1 MKEQSI
7 ASIFNDLSG
16 WAIILILVLILLI
29 FVATFNTITNRNKS
43 SNQEGFIQQDVFTLK
58 EGPEI
63 YDDFYAGLYD
73 QLVFNQA
80 KDSYE
85 IGEIINA
92 TKPTS
97 ESIVLD
103 IGSGTGHH
111 VALLE
116 AQGVKT
122 TGVDSSAAMVKKA
135 EENYPQYKFVEGN
148 VMDSSLFMPGSYT
161 HILCLYFSIYYFKD
175 KMAFF
180 NNTMK
185 WLMPGGFLVV
195 HVVERD
201 MFDPILP
208 PANPLFLV
216 SPQRYAKERI
226 TQSKVMFNNME
237 YVANFNL
244 DPDKNIATFTE
255 KFKEKDSDKTRKNKH
270 IFYMEPHKAIIVMAQ
285 EAKKKNA
292 KVKQNY
298 GAPMIKGAPV
308 RKASGR
314 GG

>member
-1 MKEQSI
+1 MKENSI

-29 FVATFNTITNRNKS
+29 VVATFNTIMNRNKS
-43 SNQEGFIQQDVFTLK
+43 STQEGFIQQDVFTLK
-58 EGPEI
+58 EGPDI

-80 KDSYE
+80 KDNYE

-116 AQGVKT
+116 AQGIKA

-180 NNTMK
+180 NNTMR

-244 DPDKNIATFTE
+244 EPDKNIATFTE
-255 KFKEKDSDKTRKNKH
+255 KFKEKDGDKTRKNKH

-285 EAKKKNA
+285 EAGFILQGKIDLLKVGYEYQYLYIFA
-292 KVKQNY
+292 KPQ
-298 GAPMIKGAPV
+298 
-308 RKASGR
+308 
-314 GG
+314 

>member
-1 MKEQSI
+1 MKENSI

-29 FVATFNTITNRNKS
+29 GVATFNTIMNRNKS
-43 SNQEGFIQQDVFTLK
+43 SNKEGFIQQDVFTLK
-58 EGPEI
+58 EGPDI

-116 AQGVKT
+116 AQGVKA
-122 TGVDSSAAMVKKA
+122 TGVDSSKAMVKKA

-180 NNTMK
+180 NNTMR

-244 DPDKNIATFTE
+244 DPDKNVATFTE

-285 EAKKKNA
+285 EAGFILQGKIDLLKVGYEYQYLYIFA
-292 KVKQNY
+292 KPQ
-298 GAPMIKGAPV
+298 
-308 RKASGR
+308 
-314 GG
+314 

>member
-29 FVATFNTITNRNKS
+29 VVATFNTITNRNKS

-180 NNTMK
+180 NNTMR

-285 EAKKKNA
+285 EAGFILQGKIDLLKVGYEYQYLYIFA
-292 KVKQNY
+292 KPQ
-298 GAPMIKGAPV
+298 
-308 RKASGR
+308 
-314 GG
+314 

>member
-1 MKEQSI
+1 MKELSI

-16 WAIILILVLILLI
+16 WAIMLILVLILL
-29 FVATFNTITNRNKS
+29 FVVTAFNTITNKNKSS
-43 SNQEGFIQQDVFTLK
+43 SNQEGFIQKDVFTLK
-58 EGPEI
+58 EGPDI

-80 KDSYE
+80 KDNYE

-116 AQGVKT
+116 AQGIKA
-122 TGVDSSAAMVKKA
+122 TGVDSSDAMVKKA
-135 EENYPQYKFVEGN
+135 SENYPQFNFVEGN

-180 NNTMK
+180 NNTMR

-195 HVVERD
+195 HMVDRE

-216 SPQRYAKERI
+216 SPQKYAKERI

-244 DPDKNIATFTE
+244 DADKNVATFTE
-255 KFKEKDSDKTRKNKH
+255 KFKEKDSDKTRKNQHK
-270 IFYMEPHKAIIVMAQ
+270 FYMEPHKAIIVMAQ
-285 EAKKKNA
+285 EAGFILQGKIDLL
-292 KVKQNY
+292 KVGYEYQYLYIFVKPQ
-298 GAPMIKGAPV
+298 
-308 RKASGR
+308 
-314 GG
+314 

>member
-1 MKEQSI
+1 MKENSI

-29 FVATFNTITNRNKS
+29 VVATFNTITNRNKS

-180 NNTMK
+180 NNTMR

-285 EAKKKNA
+285 EAGFILQGKIDLLKVGYEYQYLYIFA
-292 KVKQNY
+292 KPQ
-298 GAPMIKGAPV
+298 
-308 RKASGR
+308 
-314 GG
+314 

>member
-1 MKEQSI
+1 MKENSI

-16 WAIILILVLILLI
+16 WAIILILVLILLVV
-29 FVATFNTITNRNKS
+29 VATFNTIMNRNKS

-285 EAKKKNA
+285 EAGFILQGKIDLLKVGYEYQYLYIFA
-292 KVKQNY
+292 KPQ
-298 GAPMIKGAPV
+298 
-308 RKASGR
+308 
-314 GG
+314 

>member
-1 MKEQSI
+1 MKEHSI

-148 VMDSSLFMPGSYT
+148 VMDASLFMPASYT

-285 EAKKKNA
+285 EAGFILQGKIDLLKVGYEYQYLYIFA
-292 KVKQNY
+292 KPQ
-298 GAPMIKGAPV
+298 
-308 RKASGR
+308 
-314 GG
+314 

>member
-29 FVATFNTITNRNKS
+29 VVATFNTITNRNKS

-58 EGPEI
+58 EGPDI

-116 AQGVKT
+116 AQGIPS

-180 NNTMK
+180 NNTMR

-244 DPDKNIATFTE
+244 DPDKNVATFTE

-270 IFYMEPHKAIIVMAQ
+270 IFFMEPHKAIIVMAQ
-285 EAKKKNA
+285 EAGFLLQGKIDLLKVGYEYQYLYIFA
-292 KVKQNY
+292 KPQ
-298 GAPMIKGAPV
+298 
-308 RKASGR
+308 
-314 GG
+314 

>member
-29 FVATFNTITNRNKS
+29 VVATFNTITNRNKS

-58 EGPEI
+58 EGPDI
-63 YDDFYAGLYD
+63 YDDFYADLYD

-135 EENYPQYKFVEGN
+135 EENYPQYKFVQGN

-180 NNTMK
+180 NNTMR

-244 DPDKNIATFTE
+244 DPDKNVATFTE

-285 EAKKKNA
+285 EAGFILQGKIDLLKVGYEYQYLYIFA
-292 KVKQNY
+292 KPQ
-298 GAPMIKGAPV
+298 
-308 RKASGR
+308 
-314 GG
+314 

>member
-29 FVATFNTITNRNKS
+29 VVATFNTIMNRNKS
-43 SNQEGFIQQDVFTLK
+43 SNKEGFIQEDVFTLK
-58 EGPEI
+58 EGPNI
-63 YDDFYAGLYD
+63 YDDFYASLYD

-80 KDSYE
+80 KDNYE

-116 AQGVKT
+116 AQGIPT

-135 EENYPQYKFVEGN
+135 EENFPKFKFVQGN
-148 VMDSSLFMPGSYT
+148 VMDSSLFMPNSYT

-175 KMAFF
+175 KVAFF
-180 NNTMK
+180 KNTMR

-201 MFDPILP
+201 KFDPILP

-244 DPDKNIATFTE
+244 DADKNVATFTE

-270 IFYMEPHKAIIVMAQ
+270 IFFMEPHKAIIVMAQ
-285 EAKKKNA
+285 EAGFLLQGKIDLL
-292 KVKQNY
+292 KVGYEYQYLYIFVKPQ
-298 GAPMIKGAPV
+298 
-308 RKASGR
+308 
-314 GG
+314 

>member
-1 MKEQSI
+1 MKENSI

-29 FVATFNTITNRNKS
+29 VVATFNTIMNRNKS
-43 SNQEGFIQQDVFTLK
+43 SNNKEGFEQKDVLTLK
-58 EGPEI
+58 EGLDI
-63 YDDFYAGLYD
+63 YDDFYAGIYD

-80 KDSYE
+80 KDNYE

-135 EENYPQYKFVEGN
+135 EENYPQFDFVEGN
-148 VMDSSLFMPGSYT
+148 VMDSSLFMPNSYT

-244 DPDKNIATFTE
+244 DADKNVATFTE
-255 KFKEKDSDKTRKNKH
+255 KFKEKDSNKTRKNKH
-270 IFYMEPHKAIIVMAQ
+270 IFYMEPHKMIIVMAQ
-285 EAKKKNA
+285 EAGFILQGKIDLL
-292 KVKQNY
+292 KVGYEYQYLYIFVKPQ
-298 GAPMIKGAPV
+298 
-308 RKASGR
+308 
-314 GG
+314 

>member
-1 MKEQSI
+1 M
-7 ASIFNDLSG
+7 
-16 WAIILILVLILLI
+16 
-29 FVATFNTITNRNKS
+29 
-43 SNQEGFIQQDVFTLK
+43 LK
-58 EGPEI
+58 EGPDI

-85 IGEIINA
+85 IGEIVNA
-92 TKPTS
+92 TTPTS

-116 AQGVKT
+116 AQGIKA
-122 TGVDSSAAMVKKA
+122 TGVDSSKAMVKKA

-175 KMAFF
+175 KMVFF

-244 DPDKNIATFTE
+244 DPDKNVATFTE

-270 IFYMEPHKAIIVMAQ
+270 IFYMETHKKIIVMAQ
-285 EAKKKNA
+285 EAGFLLQGKIDLL
-292 KVKQNY
+292 KVGYEYQYLYIFVKPQ
-298 GAPMIKGAPV
+298 
-308 RKASGR
+308 
-314 GG
+314 

>member
-1 MKEQSI
+1 MKENSI

-16 WAIILILVLILLI
+16 WAIILILVLILLVV
-29 FVATFNTITNRNKS
+29 VATFNTIMNRNKS
-43 SNQEGFIQQDVFTLK
+43 SNKEGFIQEDVFTLK
-58 EGPEI
+58 EGPDI

-73 QLVFNQA
+73 QLVFNQV
-80 KDSYE
+80 KNNYE

-111 VALLE
+111 VALLD
-116 AQGVKT
+116 AQGINA
-122 TGVDSSAAMVKKA
+122 TGVDSSTAMVKKA
-135 EENYPQYKFVEGN
+135 KENYPEFNFVEGN
-148 VMDSSLFMPGSYT
+148 VMDPSLFMPDSYT
-161 HILCLYFSIYYFKD
+161 HILCLYFSIYYFKN
-175 KMAFF
+175 KVAFF
-180 NNTMK
+180 KNTMR

-226 TQSKVMFNNME
+226 TQSKVIFNNME

-244 DPDKNIATFTE
+244 EPDKNIATFTE

-285 EAKKKNA
+285 EVGFLLQGKINLL
-292 KVKQNY
+292 KVGYEYQFLYIFVKPQ
-298 GAPMIKGAPV
+298 
-308 RKASGR
+308 
-314 GG
+314 

>member
-29 FVATFNTITNRNKS
+29 GVATFNTIMNRNKS

-180 NNTMK
+180 NNTMR

-285 EAKKKNA
+285 EAGFILQGKIDLLKVGYEYQYLYIFA
-292 KVKQNY
+292 KPQ
-298 GAPMIKGAPV
+298 
-308 RKASGR
+308 
-314 GG
+314 

>member
-1 MKEQSI
+1 MKEHSI

-29 FVATFNTITNRNKS
+29 VVAIFNTITNRNNS
-43 SNQEGFIQQDVFTLK
+43 SSKEGFIQQDVFTLK
-58 EGPEI
+58 EGPDI

-80 KDSYE
+80 KDNYE

-116 AQGVKT
+116 AQGINA

-135 EENYPQYKFVEGN
+135 SENYPQFNFVEGN
-148 VMDSSLFMPGSYT
+148 VMDSSLFMPNSYT

-175 KMAFF
+175 KVAFF

-244 DPDKNIATFTE
+244 DADKNVATFTE

-270 IFYMEPHKAIIVMAQ
+270 TFYMEPHKAIIVMAQ
-285 EAKKKNA
+285 QVGFILQGKIDLL
-292 KVKQNY
+292 KVGYEYQYLYIFVKPQ
-298 GAPMIKGAPV
+298 
-308 RKASGR
+308 
-314 GG
+314 

>member
-1 MKEQSI
+1 MKEHSI

-29 FVATFNTITNRNKS
+29 VVATFNTITNRNKS
-43 SNQEGFIQQDVFTLK
+43 FNQEGFIQQDVFTLK

-63 YDDFYAGLYD
+63 YDDFYASIYD

-80 KDSYE
+80 KDNYE

-116 AQGVKT
+116 AQGIKS

-135 EENYPQYKFVEGN
+135 SENYPQFNFVEGN

-244 DPDKNIATFTE
+244 DADKNVAKMMATRRARINTYFIWNR
-255 KFKEKDSDKTRKNKH
+255 TR
-270 IFYMEPHKAIIVMAQ
+270 Q
-285 EAKKKNA
+285 
-292 KVKQNY
+292 
-298 GAPMIKGAPV
+298 
-308 RKASGR
+308 S
-314 GG
+314 

>member
-1 MKEQSI
+1 MKENSI

-29 FVATFNTITNRNKS
+29 VVATFNTITNRNKS

-63 YDDFYAGLYD
+63 YDDFYADLYD

-116 AQGVKT
+116 AQGIKT
-122 TGVDSSAAMVKKA
+122 TGVDSSTAMVKKA
-135 EENYPQYKFVEGN
+135 EENYPQYKFVQGN

-180 NNTMK
+180 NNTMR

-244 DPDKNIATFTE
+244 DPDKNVATFTE

-270 IFYMEPHKAIIVMAQ
+270 IFFMEPHKAIIVMAQ
-285 EAKKKNA
+285 EAGFLLQGKIDLLKVGYEYQYLYIFA
-292 KVKQNY
+292 KPQ
-298 GAPMIKGAPV
+298 
-308 RKASGR
+308 
-314 GG
+314 

>member
-1 MKEQSI
+1 MKEHSI
-7 ASIFNDLSG
+7 TSIFNDLSG

-285 EAKKKNA
+285 EAGFILQGKIDLLKVGYEYQYLYIFA
-292 KVKQNY
+292 KPQ
-298 GAPMIKGAPV
+298 
-308 RKASGR
+308 
-314 GG
+314 

>member
-29 FVATFNTITNRNKS
+29 VVATFNTITNRNKS

-58 EGPEI
+58 EGPDI
-63 YDDFYAGLYD
+63 YDDFYADLYD

-111 VALLE
+111 VPLLE

-135 EENYPQYKFVEGN
+135 EENYPQYKFVQGN

-180 NNTMK
+180 NNTMR

-244 DPDKNIATFTE
+244 DPDKNVATFTE

-270 IFYMEPHKAIIVMAQ
+270 TFYMEPHKAIIVMAQ
-285 EAKKKNA
+285 QVGFILQGKIDLL
-292 KVKQNY
+292 KVGYEYQYLYIFVKPQ
-298 GAPMIKGAPV
+298 
-308 RKASGR
+308 
-314 GG
+314 

>member
-285 EAKKKNA
+285 EAGFILQGKIDLLKVGYEYQYLYIFA
-292 KVKQNY
+292 KPQ
-298 GAPMIKGAPV
+298 
-308 RKASGR
+308 
-314 GG
+314 